1 MLAVPLGRRWPLLI
15 RLCFSL
21 ICMFPGAR
29 PSAWHM
35 VASQI
40 FIEKDELLF
49 FHLLTD
55 FDLGFN
61 MKT

>member
-1 MLAVPLGRRWPLLI
+1 
-15 RLCFSL
+15 
-21 ICMFPGAR
+21 MFPGAR
-29 PSAWHM
+29 SSAWHM

-40 FIEKDELLF
+40 FIEKDELIF